1 MFSQTIAGFAYE
13 DCPAHASWIEPTEW
27 LGGALAQR
35 FPLHLISDQPASRLH
50 SQLDFSAHS
59 LAAKVADREPVWVH
73 PVDARLRGIADG
85 DVVRLFN
92 TRGACLAGAVITE
105 AIRPGVV
112 KLSTGAWFDP
122 QDDAP
127 QTLCKHG
134 NANMLT
140 RDAGTSRLAQGP
152 VAQSCLVQMERYTGP
167 LPKLSAF
174 DLPRFVGR
182 TDA

>member
-1 MFSQTIAGFAYE
+1 M
-13 DCPAHASWIEPTEW
+13 
-27 LGGALAQR
+27 
-35 FPLHLISDQPASRLH
+35 
-50 SQLDFSAHS
+50 
-59 LAAKVADREPVWVH
+59 
-73 PVDARLRGIADG
+73 
-85 DVVRLFN
+85 
-92 TRGACLAGAVITE
+92 ITE

-140 RDAGTSRLAQGP
+140 HDVGTSRLAQGT

>member
-1 MFSQTIAGFAYE
+1 M
-13 DCPAHASWIEPTEW
+13 
-27 LGGALAQR
+27 
-35 FPLHLISDQPASRLH
+35 
-50 SQLDFSAHS
+50 
-59 LAAKVADREPVWVH
+59 H

-85 DVVRLFN
+85 DVVPLFN

-105 AIRPGVV
+105 AIRPDVV
-112 KLSTGAWFDP
+112 KLST
-122 QDDAP
+122 
-127 QTLCKHG
+127 
-134 NANMLT
+134 
-140 RDAGTSRLAQGP
+140 GTSRLAQGP